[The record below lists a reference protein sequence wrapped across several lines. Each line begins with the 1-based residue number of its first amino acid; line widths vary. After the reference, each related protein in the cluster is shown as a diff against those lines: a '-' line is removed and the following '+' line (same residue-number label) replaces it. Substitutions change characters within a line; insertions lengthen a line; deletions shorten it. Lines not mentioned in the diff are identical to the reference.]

1 MSFTRIIYLILIFIA
16 CWSTYYLFDKQQ
28 TSTIQVPPNVEL
40 PSFSG
45 KSLNNISYSQ
55 TGIRSYLVESTY
67 LEHYSEV
74 GDTHFQNPALSVYRD
89 GQTIEW
95 RITADRAIMDKNQVV
110 TFYGNVVAKNLLP
123 EASFDTMTTDKMVV
137 ELTSRDF
144 YSETPVHMI
153 GTFFETEG
161 QAMKGNF
168 GTNNATLFNSV
179 QGRYE
184 TLTP

>member
-16 CWSTYYLFDKQQ
+16 SWSTYYLYDKEQ
-28 TSTIQVPPNVEL
+28 TSTIQVAPNLEL
-40 PSFSG
+40 PAFSG
-45 KSLNNISYSQ
+45 KSLNNISYDES
-55 TGIRSYLVESTY
+55 GIRSYQVESTY
-67 LEHYSEV
+67 LEHYSVV
-74 GDTHFQNPALSVYRD
+74 GDTHFQNPVLSVFRE
-89 GQTIEW
+89 GHTIEW
-95 RITADRAIMDKNQVV
+95 QVTADRAIMDENQVV
-110 TFYGNVVAKNLLP
+110 TFYNNVVAKNLLP

-137 ELTSRDF
+137 ELPSRDF